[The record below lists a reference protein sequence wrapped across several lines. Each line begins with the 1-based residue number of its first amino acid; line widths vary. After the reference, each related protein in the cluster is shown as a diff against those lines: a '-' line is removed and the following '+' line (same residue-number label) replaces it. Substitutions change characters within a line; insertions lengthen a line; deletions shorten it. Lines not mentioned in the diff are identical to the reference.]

1 MKGFGLVREVRSRNR
16 GRKCQIVA
24 MKNVRRRKGGT
35 ALFGRPCMAVTQRWE
50 GESQKLLMYLLING
64 SALLTVQRA
73 AFVAKATSLPTW

>member
-16 GRKCQIVA
+16 GRKCQMPV
-24 MKNVRRRKGGT
+24 KNVSRRKGGT

-73 AFVAKATSLPTW
+73 AFVAKATPLPTW